1 MNVGE
6 RIKQLRK
13 EKKLTL
19 KELSHKADIS
29 ISFLSD
35 IENGRSNPSLERLKD
50 IAEALDTTISYLLG
64 ETSDLG
70 KRIKELRT
78 EKNISQNEMAK
89 ILGITQQAVSAY
101 EKGLRE
107 PDLETLK
114 KTANFFNV
122 SIDYLLGRSDIR
134 NPYIPEEYAKNHKVK
149 KRDLIQ
155 YEEFINQAGIFFMN
169 DEVAEEDKEKLF
181 KDISELFWKAKEIN
195 KEKYG
200 RKKKVKE

>member
-13 EKKLTL
+13 QNNLTL
-19 KELSHKADIS
+19 RELSQKADIS
-29 ISFLSD
+29 VSFLSD
-35 IENGRSNPSLERLKD
+35 IENGRSKPSLEKLKY
-50 IAEALDTTISYLLG
+50 ISEALGTTISYLLG
-64 ETSDLG
+64 ETSNLG
-70 KRIKELRT
+70 
-78 EKNISQNEMAK
+78 S
-89 ILGITQQAVSAY
+89 
-101 EKGLRE
+101 
-107 PDLETLK
+107 
-114 KTANFFNV
+114 F
-122 SIDYLLGRSDIR
+122 SDIR
-134 NPYIPEEYAKNHKVK
+134 DPYIPEEYAKNHKVK